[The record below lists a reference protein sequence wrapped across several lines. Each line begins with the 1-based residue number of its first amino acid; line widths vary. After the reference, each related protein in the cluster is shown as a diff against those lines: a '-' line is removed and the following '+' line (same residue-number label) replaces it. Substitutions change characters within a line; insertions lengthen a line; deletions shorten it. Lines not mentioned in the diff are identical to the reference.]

1 MSFTCWIYL
10 LAIDDESA
18 LETDTFCGNVKGPF
32 WFAQLGEA
40 MAGSLGQGSPVK
52 RSSSVNVEV
61 VSVQRLT
68 IRQDV
73 ASYHTGPVIAC
84 CVCACFITSSI
95 RQSALCELLAQNYK
109 EGRRDVSVEA

>member
-1 MSFTCWIYL
+1 MQHCYFTGFGYFLSFTCWIYL

-18 LETDTFCGNVKGPF
+18 LETDTCGNVKGPF

-61 VSVQRLT
+61 VSVQRQLDRRLHHVT
-68 IRQDV
+68 PR
-73 ASYHTGPVIAC
+73 AC
-84 CVCACFITSSI
+84 HSLLCVYV
-95 RQSALCELLAQNYK
+95 L
-109 EGRRDVSVEA
+109 